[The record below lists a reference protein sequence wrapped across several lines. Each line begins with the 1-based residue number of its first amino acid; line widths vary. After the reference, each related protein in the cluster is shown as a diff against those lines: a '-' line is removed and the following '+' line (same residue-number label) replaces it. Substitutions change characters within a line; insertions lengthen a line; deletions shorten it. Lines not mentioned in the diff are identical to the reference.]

1 MGKVVAVQPFCA
13 LEQTV
18 EFYEIVVT
26 CLCSGIRVSTLRM
39 LRLCACLPVCSECPC
54 VHVRVPNY
62 HMLIVS
68 VMGACSQQ
76 AGEESSESESG
87 VWDEMQQST
96 MTSFEGSS
104 RPSCVA
110 SPLFFFFFK
119 SRKGRGFRSVEFLA
133 SDDPRQ

>member
-26 CLCSGIRVSTLRM
+26 CLCPGIRLPM
-39 LRLCACLPVCSECPC
+39 LRLCLCPYVRNECPY
-54 VHVRVPNY
+54 VHVCVPNC

-76 AGEESSESESG
+76 AGEESSERKRSLGRDATEHHDILRR
-87 VWDEMQQST
+87 VIK
-96 MTSFEGSS
+96 
-104 RPSCVA
+104 A
-110 SPLFFFFFK
+110 SPLF
-119 SRKGRGFRSVEFLA
+119 RLIAKGEGCSQRRVCC
-133 SDDPRQ
+133 